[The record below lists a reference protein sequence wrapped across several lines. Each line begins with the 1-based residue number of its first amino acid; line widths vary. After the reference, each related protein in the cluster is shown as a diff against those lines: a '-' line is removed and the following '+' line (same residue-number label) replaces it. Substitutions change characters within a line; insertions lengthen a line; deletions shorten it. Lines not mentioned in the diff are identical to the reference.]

1 MTKFISWAALSVA
14 ILANVV
20 ANLSLK
26 QAVTSTS
33 QASDSK
39 LSMLI
44 ELLCLKSFWVGIIMA
59 GVLFFSYILALKQI
73 SVSSAY
79 VIVTSLAMALL
90 IISERFI
97 LNTPVSSMKIF
108 GVVLII
114 TGVILVT
121 KYS

>member
-44 ELLCLKSFWVGIIMA
+44 ELLYLKSFWVGIIMA